1 MRRKLTT
8 LKAKMGASQN
18 GAPRQLLDEAVY
30 REAAAKNAGNTQ
42 GYDSEYSGG
51 SNPSRPRDQAISL
64 RSINAARDIIIT

>member
-30 REAAAKNAGNTQ
+30 REAAAKTAHTR

-64 RSINAARDIIIT
+64 RSINIIPN